1 MAGER
6 ERNYLGQPCCEGRA
20 PVWDYVYVGGVGGI
34 GGPLSD
40 GEKVAISAVE
50 NYGGTFH
57 CDFSQDRPGA
67 PCFQESDKRKT
78 RMTKQEKRTN
88 RKSLVPR
95 DSCNSE
101 SGRIVS

>member
-1 MAGER
+1 MAGEH
-6 ERNYLGQPCCEGRA
+6 ERYYRRQPCCEGRA
-20 PVWDYVYVGGVGGI
+20 PVWAYVYDGGVGGI
-34 GGPLSD
+34 RGPLSD
-40 GEKVAISAVE
+40 DEKAAISAVE
-50 NYGGTFH
+50 SYDGTFH

-78 RMTKQEKRTN
+78 RITKREKRTN

-101 SGRIVS
+101 SRRIVS